1 MANETNKSAKAVQL
15 LMEVTML
22 LLNGNDTQQEE
33 KREGQEQPQ
42 VPPEVAIQPQ
52 GQHAMNRDTVAP
64 GQVGASNVLNNF
76 RRIFAPYQRP
86 SRVPLKS
93 TFQPRLRTQSKPK
106 TKQIGSFF
114 QPKETWTHEFFC
126 LGLKTQERA
135 PSRAEKF
142 ELQECGLGRKK
153 ICFHSKAKFTDIQE
167 KLEEEFP
174 KLKTGGGFVILRTG
188 REGSNNLLSV
198 IPPPTTG
205 YSVPFLRD
213 CSGLGQA
220 LAYVRPLQR
229 DLDRSP
235 LPKVRFF
242 SYMGTNWKWK

>member
-1 MANETNKSAKAVQL
+1 MADKVNKNMANEDA
-15 LMEVTML
+15 
-22 LLNGNDTQQEE
+22 NDTQQEE

-86 SRVPLKS
+86 SCVPLKS
-93 TFQPRLRTQSKPK
+93 TFQPGLRMPSKLK

-114 QPKETWTHEFFC
+114 QPKETWTHDFFC
-126 LGLKTQERA
+126 LALKAQEKA

-142 ELQECGLGRKK
+142 ELQECSLGKKK
-153 ICFHSKAKFTDIQE
+153 ICFHSKAKLTDIGE

-174 KLKTGGGFVILRTG
+174 KLKTGGGLFNPPSQG
-188 REGSNNLLSV
+188 GGGGNLETFQKL
-198 IPPPTTG
+198 
-205 YSVPFLRD
+205 Y
-213 CSGLGQA
+213 
-220 LAYVRPLQR
+220 
-229 DLDRSP
+229 
-235 LPKVRFF
+235 
-242 SYMGTNWKWK
+242 